1 MAQTKYITVAEL
13 IESFDSR
20 MLKQLCSYSGS
31 PGTMNES
38 NTIAL
43 NAIEKASAEIQS
55 YALRG
60 GLYSTG
66 ALDTI
71 KTDDDWTL
79 KSLCCSLTVKHL
91 FRGKAANAPPDVVAM
106 IGEATATLEAL
117 STGKRIFNYTTSPD
131 AGKAAVK
138 VMRNQTRGQI
148 NMVSDS
154 DYFPDRADRVY

>member
-20 MLKQLCSYSGS
+20 MLSQLCSYSGA

-38 NTIAL
+38 NAIAL
-43 NAIEKASAEIQS
+43 NAIEKASAEIES

-60 GLYSTG
+60 GIYTSGDLT
-66 ALDTI
+66 TI
-71 KTDDDWTL
+71 QSNDDWTL
-79 KSLCCSLTVKHL
+79 KSLCSTLSVKHL
-91 FRGKAANAPPDVVAM
+91 FRGKATSAPPDVVAM
-106 IGEATATLEAL
+106 IAESKETLEAL
-117 STGKRIFNYTTSPD
+117 SSGKRIFNYDNAVTG
-131 AGKAAVK
+131 GKAAVK

-154 DYFPDRADRVY
+154 DFFPDRPDRVY